1 MIGKKLPKCTTMICI
16 SCPMM
21 VSLYFIR
28 TLLKEVLPR
37 YCIEN
42 KIPYQESLR
51 LHTLSLQSCAQ
62 TMGYFSLWVSRF
74 LTLLTQHTPPPS
86 STTGLQTASIHVTYW
101 LICEEEH
108 LTSLDKFKGQSTKTD
123 LSLLSQCH

>member
-1 MIGKKLPKCTTMICI
+1 MIGKKLPKFMTIVCI

-37 YCIEN
+37 YFIVE
-42 KIPYQESLR
+42 KIPHQEGGSKSLR

-74 LTLLTQHTPPPS
+74 LTLTQHTPPLPS

-108 LTSLDKFKGQSTKTD
+108 LTSLDNFKGQSTKTD
-123 LSLLSQCH
+123 L